1 VSKRIKEKERNKGT
15 KQKQEW
21 HKESRSKTL
30 IVPAIGA
37 LRRQSHGIVS
47 SVLQANIIRIA
58 VLSMLAFPSTNQLRC
73 DC

>member
-1 VSKRIKEKERNKGT
+1 MCQKELKKRKEQGK

-21 HKESRSKTL
+21 HKESRSKAL
-30 IVPAIGA
+30 IVCAVGA
-37 LRRQSHGIVS
+37 LRRQSQGIVS
-47 SVLQANIIRIA
+47 SVLQANIIRIV